1 MDNEPKTF
9 SLVPQTEDE
18 MNDLAE
24 RGIDWIKAK
33 LLDAEAHIPV
43 VAQTKAVALE
53 TDTTDADD
61 YYALLAYRSLV
72 EFGRLLEHVQ
82 GLAAEQATKPQI
94 IVPN

>member
-53 TDTTDADD
+53 MSCA
-61 YYALLAYRSLV
+61 ACWRVRRGRSSRPARSR
-72 EFGRLLEHVQ
+72 GTR
-82 GLAAEQATKPQI
+82 
-94 IVPN
+94 